1 MAVMAVLAFVFQS
14 FWHFVGTWIL
24 LSIVMEPFCYLFGK
38 RD

>member
-1 MAVMAVLAFVFQS
+1 MEVLTFIFQD
-14 FWHFVGTWIL
+14 FLHFVGVWIL